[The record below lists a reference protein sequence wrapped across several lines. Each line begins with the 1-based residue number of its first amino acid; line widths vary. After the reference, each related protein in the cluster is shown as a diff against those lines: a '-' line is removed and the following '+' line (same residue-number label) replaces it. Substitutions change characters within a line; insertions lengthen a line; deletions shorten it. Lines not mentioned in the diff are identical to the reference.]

1 MIRLLAVLVAL
12 SSAASAEEVWPE
24 FPKKG
29 QLVPM
34 GTLGISYA
42 TAGGSSQTQV
52 QIAPTLLYLA
62 GDHFVAGGDLVYR
75 SLSTSG
81 SSTTQSATGV
91 DLMLGGAFTLGPRM
105 SILLLPAV
113 GFLSLSAGSS
123 SRTSVLLGVTVPL
136 LVHIAPHFFVGF
148 GPQLAAE
155 VTASQSTSG
164 GGSTDST
171 KITTFNFNGFFGGW
185 I

>member
-1 MIRLLAVLVAL
+1 MMAAPTARLRVPTSRSVRIVRTEGPRERSRGPLHLEHTARGRGPMIRLLAVLVAL
-12 SSAASAEEVWPE
+12 SSAARAEEVWPE

-29 QLVPM
+29 QVVPM

-123 SRTSVLLGVTVPL
+123 S
-136 LVHIAPHFFVGF
+136 
-148 GPQLAAE
+148 
-155 VTASQSTSG
+155 
-164 GGSTDST
+164 
-171 KITTFNFNGFFGGW
+171 
-185 I
+185 